1 MQKQKKQTHIKHVGA
16 DSGVSFAV
24 CNVSSLYRLA
34 EERNEGIIDYLHD
47 RSHFEDEHIA
57 PEGGR

>member
-1 MQKQKKQTHIKHVGA
+1 MRKQKKQTHIKHVG
-16 DSGVSFAV
+16 DGSGVSFAV

-34 EERNEGIIDYLHD
+34 EERNEGITDYLHD
-47 RSHFEDEHIA
+47 HFEGVHIA